1 VEILTCKEIQSVQ
14 EDLAVDAS
22 SAAVLPLSPGQ
33 VREITFNRTRK
44 CDAKHLHVWLLS
56 ALMNAAERGIYQFVL
71 SGDQRARSDRYV
83 FEIDRARSI
92 AARGGLRWLLS
103 SYTGVPPDALIFQEG
118 DYGKPLVRGTSIH
131 HEFNVSHAGDYIL
144 IGITTGAQ
152 CGVDIEG
159 SRAHISEQS
168 IGESFFCPREIQ
180 WLRQTEKGFFRL
192 WTIKEAILKAV
203 GRGLSIRLSD
213 VDVTDIV
220 EGRASM
226 ISLKASGLVSQPL
239 WLQELKLVDD
249 YATAVAVVG
258 AAREIRLMPED

>member
-1 VEILTCKEIQSVQ
+1 V
-14 EDLAVDAS
+14 LA
-22 SAAVLPLSPGQ
+22 LSPGQ

-44 CDAKHLHVWLLS
+44 CDAKQLHIWLLS
-56 ALMNAAERGIYQFVL
+56 ARMNAAERDIYERVL
-71 SGDQRARSDRYV
+71 SGDETARSDRYV

-92 AARGGLRWLLS
+92 TARGGLRWLLS
-103 SYTGVPPDALIFQEG
+103 SYSGVAPEALIFQEG

-131 HEFNVSHAGDYIL
+131 QEFSVSHSGNYIL
-144 IGITTGAQ
+144 IAITTGAQ

-159 SRAHISEQS
+159 SQPHISEQS
-168 IGESFFCPREIQ
+168 IGESFFCPREVQ
-180 WLRQTEKGFFRL
+180 WLRQTEKSFSRL

-203 GRGLSIRLSD
+203 GRGLSIPLSD
-213 VDVTDIV
+213 IDVTDIV

-226 ISLKASGLVSQPL
+226 TSIKAPGLESQPL
-239 WLQELKLVDD
+239 WVQELTLVDD

>member
-1 VEILTCKEIQSVQ
+1 M
-14 EDLAVDAS
+14 
-22 SAAVLPLSPGQ
+22 LPLSPGQ

-44 CDAKHLHVWLLS
+44 CDAKHLHLWLLS
-56 ALMNAAERGIYQFVL
+56 AHMNAAERGIYQRVL
-71 SGDQRARSDRYV
+71 SRDERARSDQYV

-92 AARGGLRWLLS
+92 TARGGLRWLLS

-131 HEFNVSHAGDYIL
+131 HEFNVSHSGDYIL

-159 SRAHISEQS
+159 SRAGISEQS

-213 VDVTDIV
+213 VDVTDIA

-226 ISLKASGLVSQPL
+226 ISLKALGLASQPL

>member
-1 VEILTCKEIQSVQ
+1 M
-14 EDLAVDAS
+14 LA
-22 SAAVLPLSPGQ
+22 LSPGQ

-44 CDAKHLHVWLLS
+44 CDAKDLHVWLLT
-56 ALMNAAERGIYQFVL
+56 AQMNAAERDIYQRVL
-71 SGDQRARSDRYV
+71 SGDERARSDQYV

-92 AARGGLRWLLS
+92 TARGGLRWLLS
-103 SYTGVPPDALIFQEG
+103 SYIGVPPLVFQEG
-118 DYGKPLVRGTSIH
+118 DYGKPSVLGTPIP
-131 HEFNVSHAGDYIL
+131 HEFNVSHSGDYIL
-144 IGITTGAQ
+144 IGMTTGAQ

-203 GRGLSIRLSD
+203 GRGLSIPLSD

-226 ISLKASGLVSQPL
+226 ISLKVSGLASQPL

>member
-1 VEILTCKEIQSVQ
+1 
-14 EDLAVDAS
+14 
-22 SAAVLPLSPGQ
+22 
-33 VREITFNRTRK
+33 
-44 CDAKHLHVWLLS
+44 
-56 ALMNAAERGIYQFVL
+56 M
-71 SGDQRARSDRYV
+71 
-83 FEIDRARSI
+83 
-92 AARGGLRWLLS
+92 RWCS
-103 SYTGVPPDALIFQEG
+103 G
-118 DYGKPLVRGTSIH
+118 DYGKPSVRGTSIH
-131 HEFNVSHAGDYIL
+131 HEFNVSHSGDYIL

-203 GRGLSIRLSD
+203 GRGLSIPLSA

-226 ISLKASGLVSQPL
+226 ISLKASGLASQPL
-239 WLQELKLVDD
+239 WVQELKLVDD

>member
-1 VEILTCKEIQSVQ
+1 M
-14 EDLAVDAS
+14 LA
-22 SAAVLPLSPGQ
+22 LSPGQ
-33 VREITFNRTRK
+33 VREITFNRTLK
-44 CDAKHLHVWLLS
+44 CDAKQLHIWLLS
-56 ALMNAAERGIYQFVL
+56 AGMNAAEREIYERVL
-71 SGDQRARSDRYV
+71 SGDETARSDQYV

-92 AARGGLRWLLS
+92 TARGGLRWLLS
-103 SYTGVPPDALIFQEG
+103 SYIGVPPHALVFEEG
-118 DYGKPLVRGTSIH
+118 DYGKPSVRGTSIH
-131 HEFNVSHAGDYIL
+131 HEFNVSHSGDYIL
-144 IGITTGAQ
+144 IGMTTGAQ

-203 GRGLSIRLSD
+203 GHGLSIPLSD

-226 ISLKASGLVSQPL
+226 ISLKVSGLASQPL